1 MSEQKTR
8 FYLIRHGETLWNRQG
23 RYQGSTDIELS
34 EEGLAQAELVAK
46 RFRYLPLDKIYAS
59 PLKRALVT
67 AQTIGRETGITPI
80 VDEHFKEIN
89 FGAWEGMS
97 IPELKEAYGK
107 AYMDFYEN
115 PFAHPFPGEGSFA
128 LSLIHI

>member
-46 RFRYLPLDKIYAS
+46 RSVICLWTRFMLLP
-59 PLKRALVT
+59 
-67 AQTIGRETGITPI
+67 
-80 VDEHFKEIN
+80 
-89 FGAWEGMS
+89 
-97 IPELKEAYGK
+97 
-107 AYMDFYEN
+107 
-115 PFAHPFPGEGSFA
+115 
-128 LSLIHI
+128 

>member
-46 RFRYLPLDKIYAS
+46 RFRVYCYKC
-59 PLKRALVT
+59 LVST
-67 AQTIGRETGITPI
+67 KG
-80 VDEHFKEIN
+80 
-89 FGAWEGMS
+89 
-97 IPELKEAYGK
+97 
-107 AYMDFYEN
+107 
-115 PFAHPFPGEGSFA
+115 
-128 LSLIHI
+128 

>member
-46 RFRYLPLDKIYAS
+46 TFSLSALGKDLCFSAEACIGDS
-59 PLKRALVT
+59 PDHR
-67 AQTIGRETGITPI
+67 QRNRHHSHCG
-80 VDEHFKEIN
+80 
-89 FGAWEGMS
+89 
-97 IPELKEAYGK
+97 
-107 AYMDFYEN
+107 
-115 PFAHPFPGEGSFA
+115 
-128 LSLIHI
+128 